1 MYNSDESLY
10 SLIHKIKLESNYHI
24 SRILKAYDLTYP
36 QALILLTIDRYQNIS
51 ISDLSDVTLNS
62 LANTS
67 SLVKRLLK
75 LDLIVKEK
83 DHNDQRMNVLSLSN
97 KSKAMIKDIQN
108 AITCFEESF
117 EKINSKE
124 ELDEIYEGLDL
135 LYKKLKEMRGNY
147 EIRN

>member
-51 ISDLSDVTLNS
+51 ISDLSDATLNS